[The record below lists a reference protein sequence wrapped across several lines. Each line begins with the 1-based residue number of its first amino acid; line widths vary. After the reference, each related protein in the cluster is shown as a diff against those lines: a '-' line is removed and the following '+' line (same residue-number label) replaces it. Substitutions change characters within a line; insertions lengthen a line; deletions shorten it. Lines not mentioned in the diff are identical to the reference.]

1 MARRGEAGGGV
12 AGAAAAAGAGAEVII
27 AHMHTPGPGLPAS
40 PFVSIVHIVPAPRPR
55 PARPAGPR
63 RSPPRARRKAPDRY
77 HHGDLRRALV
87 TAALEAVAAG
97 GVDALNLR
105 DLARHLGVSP
115 GAPYRHFADKDAL
128 LAAVAD
134 DIAARFTAELDA
146 AQRAAPP
153 DPLSQYR
160 AVGIAYVTF
169 ACEHPAHFRVMSRP
183 GLGERLVAGALGGNH
198 EAFRAALT
206 TAQARGEVAALPVDH
221 LMLAAV
227 TLTHGLA
234 HMIVEGHPPVAGVD
248 RAAAIR
254 LATAVTAVLGHG
266 LLPRPGAPRRP
277 ARPRRPRR

>member
-1 MARRGEAGGGV
+1 MTRRGEAGGGV

-27 AHMHTPGPGLPAS
+27 AHMHTPGPGLTAS

-55 PARPAGPR
+55 P
-63 RSPPRARRKAPDRY
+63 
-77 HHGDLRRALV
+77 
-87 TAALEAVAAG
+87 
-97 GVDALNLR
+97 
-105 DLARHLGVSP
+105 ARHLGVSP

-254 LATAVTAVLGHG
+254 LATAVTEVLGHG